1 VSAPP
6 AAACPARAGER
17 GFTLIELMIA
27 LVVSSLLVGFLFS
40 MTRQI
45 GDAFRAQRRVTDV
58 QQTLRTV
65 GALMASDLRQA
76 GFLVSAGFRT
86 SAWGTPDLIVQPL
99 QIVNDADGTGP
110 DLIRIY
116 YADPSA
122 SGRVTAIDPAA
133 RQWADVQHAA
143 GFEVG
148 DLAVLVN
155 AELLTGADG
164 KPDGVAYESCVVRVT
179 GVDAGDPGR
188 IHFAASAPIN
198 TSTNQQCAAVAAETD
213 AEGASTDTAIY
224 RFVGRSYRVDP
235 ERRDLGVLQGSP
247 TGELV
252 PDDWTDLALGVTTI
266 QVASRYREPGD
277 LVDRDGDGDAEQDWY
292 SSENQETPD
301 PTGTRPAG
309 ALLAELTLSIETRSS
324 LREADTP
331 SAESGSFTVEGA
343 AANNPL
349 GDWPSVALAATP
361 DADRP
366 VGYRGRHAYRWSTT
380 RVDLR
385 NLAVRR

>member
-1 VSAPP
+1 PPPAGGRAGRRRRPVPHPRRGDLERRRRRAGRRGRSPRRARGAAHPAGDAVSAPP

-122 SGRVTAIDPAA
+122 SGR
-133 RQWADVQHAA
+133 
-143 GFEVG
+143 
-148 DLAVLVN
+148 
-155 AELLTGADG
+155 
-164 KPDGVAYESCVVRVT
+164 
-179 GVDAGDPGR
+179 
-188 IHFAASAPIN
+188 
-198 TSTNQQCAAVAAETD
+198 
-213 AEGASTDTAIY
+213 
-224 RFVGRSYRVDP
+224 
-235 ERRDLGVLQGSP
+235 
-247 TGELV
+247 
-252 PDDWTDLALGVTTI
+252 
-266 QVASRYREPGD
+266 
-277 LVDRDGDGDAEQDWY
+277 
-292 SSENQETPD
+292 
-301 PTGTRPAG
+301 
-309 ALLAELTLSIETRSS
+309 
-324 LREADTP
+324 
-331 SAESGSFTVEGA
+331 
-343 AANNPL
+343 
-349 GDWPSVALAATP
+349 
-361 DADRP
+361 
-366 VGYRGRHAYRWSTT
+366 
-380 RVDLR
+380 
-385 NLAVRR
+385 